1 MTGKN
6 VDIGHDGALAA
17 RGGGGT
23 PRRNAD
29 IEHWDIE
36 NEEFWNREGRRVATR
51 NLWISIPSLLM
62 GFAVWMMWG
71 MITTQMLNLGFPFQV
86 EQLFTLTAIAGL
98 SGATLR
104 IPASFMIRIAG
115 GRNTIFLTT
124 ALLMIPALGTG
135 LALMNPGTPLWV
147 FQLMALLSGIG
158 GGNFACSMSN
168 ISNFYPKKQQGYA
181 LGMNAG
187 LGNFGVTTMQILIPL
202 VMTVGLFGALGGD
215 PMALTKAS
223 GTLIGRIEA
232 GTDTWIQNASFI
244 WLVFLIP
251 LAFAGWFGMN
261 NLRTI
266 TPNPGTPLAAFSKI
280 IGLYGIGF
288 VAAII
293 GLYLFLPAPVG
304 LGVLNMWVA
313 LPLIIVLSVAM
324 LRMLPGTIKP
334 NIKTQFA
341 IFSNKHTWSMTVLYI
356 ATFGSFIGFSA
367 ALPLS
372 IAVIFGNMMEIAAD
386 GSVTR
391 IVNPDAPSALTWAW
405 MGPFVGALIRPVG
418 GWISDKVGGSIV
430 TQIIS
435 VVMVVAS
442 AGVGYVMMLAYN
454 STNPNQYF
462 WMFLLLFIVLFAAS
476 GIGNGSTFRSIG
488 VIFNVQQKGPVL
500 GWTSA
505 IAAYG
510 AFIAPRVIGEQIKA
524 GTPEM
529 AMYGFAVF
537 YALCLVI
544 NWWFYLR
551 RSAYVKNP

>member
-1 MTGKN
+1 MTSK
-6 VDIGHDGALAA
+6 
-17 RGGGGT
+17 
-23 PRRNAD
+23 NAD
-29 IEHWDIE
+29 IEHWDVE
-36 NEEFWNREGRRVATR
+36 NDEFWEKEGRKVANR

-62 GFAVWMMWG
+62 GFAVWLMWG
-71 MITTQMLNLGFPFQV
+71 MITTQMRNLGFAFTV
-86 EQLFTLTAIAGL
+86 DQLFTLTAIAGL
-98 SGATLR
+98 AGATLR

-135 LALMNPGTPLWV
+135 IALMNPDTPFWV
-147 FQLMALLSGIG
+147 FQALALLSGIG

-168 ISNFYPKKQQGYA
+168 ISTFYPKKQQGYA

-202 VMTVGLFGALGGD
+202 VMTVGIFGAIAGD
-215 PMALTKAS
+215 PMELTRAS

-232 GTDTWIQNASFI
+232 GTDTWIQNASLI

-266 TPNPGTPLAAFSKI
+266 TPNPGSPVQAFGKI
-280 IGLYGIGF
+280 LGLYG
-288 VAAII
+288 
-293 GLYLFLPAPVG
+293 VG
-304 LGVLNMWVA
+304 LIASVIGVVALGWLNMWLA
-313 LPLIIVLSVAM
+313 LPLTILLTLGL
-324 LRMLPGTIKP
+324 LRLMPGTVRS
-334 NIKTQFA
+334 NIQKQFE
-341 IFSNKHTWSMTVLYI
+341 IFRDKHTWAMTVLYI

-372 IAVIFGNMMEIAAD
+372 ITVIFGNMMEVAAD
-386 GSVTR
+386 GSITR
-391 IVNPDAPSALTWAW
+391 VANPAAPSALTWAW

-418 GWISDKVGGSIV
+418 GWISDKVGGAIV
-430 TQIIS
+430 TQAIS
-435 VVMVVAS
+435 VAMVLAS
-442 AGVGYVMMLAYN
+442 AAVGYVMMLAYN
-454 STNPNQYF
+454 ATDPNQYF
-462 WMFLLLFIVLFAAS
+462 WMFLVLFIVLFAAS

-488 VIFNVQQKGPVL
+488 VIFDLQKKGPVL

-505 IAAYG
+505 VAAYG
-510 AFIAPRVIGEQIKA
+510 AFIAPRVMGEQIKA

-537 YALCLVI
+537 YALCLVV

-551 RSAYVKNP
+551 PGAYVKNP